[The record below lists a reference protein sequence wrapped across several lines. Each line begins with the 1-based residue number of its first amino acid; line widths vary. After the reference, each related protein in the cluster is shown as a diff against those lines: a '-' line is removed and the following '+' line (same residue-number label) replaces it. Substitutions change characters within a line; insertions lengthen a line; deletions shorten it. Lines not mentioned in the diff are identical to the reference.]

1 MSTPGTKFF
10 EIKVDTVRGPCYYI
24 CVPKERGGELENLN
38 ERIAQTRKTN
48 GLTQEAFGA
57 RIGGLSRNYV
67 WMLEKGERVPSN
79 RTIADICREFDVSE
93 EWLRNGT
100 GPMFAER
107 TRDEELAEFFGHVL
121 ARDDFKQRLL
131 AALSRLDES
140 EWAMLEQVALKQL
153 YELNG

>member
-1 MSTPGTKFF
+1 MEHLS
-10 EIKVDTVRGPCYYI
+10 
-24 CVPKERGGELENLN
+24 
-38 ERIAQTRKTN
+38 ERIVELIKALGIKKTIFARTLN
-48 GLTQEAFGA
+48 VSQAFVSQ
-57 RIGGLSRNYV
+57 LCS
-67 WMLEKGERVPSN
+67 GERAPSD

-100 GPMFAER
+100 GPMFVEK

-140 EWAMLEQVALKQL
+140 EWSMLEQVARKLLDELK
-153 YELNG
+153 G

>member
-1 MSTPGTKFF
+1 MEKLS
-10 EIKVDTVRGPCYYI
+10 
-24 CVPKERGGELENLN
+24 

-48 GLTQEAFGA
+48 NLTQEAFGA

-67 WMLEKGERVPSN
+67 WMLEKGERVPSD

-100 GPMFAER
+100 GQMFVEKS
-107 TRDEELAEFFGHVL
+107 RDEELAEFFGHVL

-140 EWAMLEQVALKQL
+140 EWAMLEQVARKLLDELK
-153 YELNG
+153 G

>member
-1 MSTPGTKFF
+1 MYP
-10 EIKVDTVRGPCYYI
+10 R
-24 CVPKERGGELENLN
+24 ERGESLEKLS

-48 GLTQEAFGA
+48 NLTQEAFGA

-67 WMLEKGERVPSN
+67 WMLEKGERVPSD

-93 EWLRNGT
+93 KWLRNGT
-100 GPMFAER
+100 GPMFVEK
-107 TRDEELAEFFGHVL
+107 TRDEELAKFFGRVL

-140 EWAMLEQVALKQL
+140 EWAMLEQVARKPLD
-153 YELNG
+153 ELNG

>member
-1 MSTPGTKFF
+1 MEQLS
-10 EIKVDTVRGPCYYI
+10 ERIRELIRVRG
-24 CVPKERGGELENLN
+24 KKKAEFARSLN
-38 ERIAQTRKTN
+38 VSQ
-48 GLTQEAFGA
+48 AFV
-57 RIGGLSRNYV
+57 SQ
-67 WMLEKGERVPSN
+67 MCSGERMPSD

-100 GPMFAER
+100 GPMFVEK

-140 EWAMLEQVALKQL
+140 EWAMLEQVARKLL
-153 YELNG
+153 DELNG

>member
-1 MSTPGTKFF
+1 MEHLS
-10 EIKVDTVRGPCYYI
+10 
-24 CVPKERGGELENLN
+24 
-38 ERIAQTRKTN
+38 ERIVELIKALGIKKTIFARTLN
-48 GLTQEAFGA
+48 VSQAFVSQ
-57 RIGGLSRNYV
+57 LCS
-67 WMLEKGERVPSN
+67 GERVPSD

-100 GPMFAER
+100 GPMFVEK

-140 EWAMLEQVALKQL
+140 EWAMLEQVAKKLLDELK
-153 YELNG
+153 G

>member
-1 MSTPGTKFF
+1 MEHLS
-10 EIKVDTVRGPCYYI
+10 
-24 CVPKERGGELENLN
+24 
-38 ERIAQTRKTN
+38 ERIAELIKARGIKKTKFARTLN
-48 GLTQEAFGA
+48 VSQAFVSQ
-57 RIGGLSRNYV
+57 LCS
-67 WMLEKGERVPSN
+67 GERVPSD

-100 GPMFAER
+100 GPMFVEK

-140 EWAMLEQVALKQL
+140 EWSMLEQVAKKLLDELK
-153 YELNG
+153 G

>member
-1 MSTPGTKFF
+1 MEK
-10 EIKVDTVRGPCYYI
+10 
-24 CVPKERGGELENLN
+24 LN
-38 ERIAQTRKTN
+38 ERIAQTRKTS
-48 GLTQEAFGA
+48 GLTQETFGA

-67 WMLEKGERVPSN
+67 WMLEKGERIPSD

-93 EWLRNGT
+93 EWLRTGT
-100 GPMFAER
+100 GPMFVEK

-140 EWAMLEQVALKQL
+140 EWSMLEQVARILLDELK
-153 YELNG
+153 G

>member
-1 MSTPGTKFF
+1 MYP
-10 EIKVDTVRGPCYYI
+10 R
-24 CVPKERGGELENLN
+24 ERGESLEKLS

-48 GLTQEAFGA
+48 NLTQEAFGA

-67 WMLEKGERVPSN
+67 WMLEKGERVPSD

-93 EWLRNGT
+93 EWLRTGT
-100 GPMFAER
+100 GPMFVEK

-140 EWAMLEQVALKQL
+140 EWAMPEQVARKLLDELK
-153 YELNG
+153 G

>member
-1 MSTPGTKFF
+1 MEHLS
-10 EIKVDTVRGPCYYI
+10 ERISELIKVRGI
-24 CVPKERGGELENLN
+24 KKTIFARTLN
-38 ERIAQTRKTN
+38 VSQ
-48 GLTQEAFGA
+48 AFVSQ
-57 RIGGLSRNYV
+57 LCS
-67 WMLEKGERVPSN
+67 GERVPSD

-100 GPMFAER
+100 GPMFVEK

-140 EWAMLEQVALKQL
+140 EWAMLEQVARKLLDELK
-153 YELNG
+153 G

>member
-1 MSTPGTKFF
+1 MEKLS
-10 EIKVDTVRGPCYYI
+10 
-24 CVPKERGGELENLN
+24 

-48 GLTQEAFGA
+48 NLTQEAFGA

-67 WMLEKGERVPSN
+67 WMLEKGERVPSD

-93 EWLRNGT
+93 EWLRTGQ
-100 GPMFAER
+100 GPMFVEK

-140 EWAMLEQVALKQL
+140 EWTMLEQVARKLLDELK
-153 YELNG
+153 G

>member
-1 MSTPGTKFF
+1 MEHLS
-10 EIKVDTVRGPCYYI
+10 
-24 CVPKERGGELENLN
+24 
-38 ERIAQTRKTN
+38 ERIVELIKALGIKKTIFARTLN
-48 GLTQEAFGA
+48 VSQAFVSQ
-57 RIGGLSRNYV
+57 LCS
-67 WMLEKGERVPSN
+67 GERVPSD

-100 GPMFAER
+100 GPMFVEK

-140 EWAMLEQVALKQL
+140 EWSMLEQVAKKLLDELK
-153 YELNG
+153 G

>member
-1 MSTPGTKFF
+1 MEQLS
-10 EIKVDTVRGPCYYI
+10 ERIRELIRVRG
-24 CVPKERGGELENLN
+24 KKKAEFARALN
-38 ERIAQTRKTN
+38 VSQ
-48 GLTQEAFGA
+48 AFV
-57 RIGGLSRNYV
+57 SQ
-67 WMLEKGERVPSN
+67 MCSGERMPSD

-100 GPMFAER
+100 GPMFVEK

-140 EWAMLEQVALKQL
+140 EWAMLEQVARKLLDELK
-153 YELNG
+153 G

>member
-1 MSTPGTKFF
+1 MEQLS
-10 EIKVDTVRGPCYYI
+10 
-24 CVPKERGGELENLN
+24 ERIGELIKARGIKKAGFARALN
-38 ERIAQTRKTN
+38 VSQ
-48 GLTQEAFGA
+48 AFV
-57 RIGGLSRNYV
+57 SQ
-67 WMLEKGERVPSN
+67 MCSGERAPSD

-100 GPMFAER
+100 GPMFVEK

-140 EWAMLEQVALKQL
+140 EWAMLEQVAQKLLDELKR
-153 YELNG
+153 

>member
-1 MSTPGTKFF
+1 MEQLS
-10 EIKVDTVRGPCYYI
+10 ERIRELIRVRG
-24 CVPKERGGELENLN
+24 KKKAEFARALN
-38 ERIAQTRKTN
+38 VSQ
-48 GLTQEAFGA
+48 AFV
-57 RIGGLSRNYV
+57 SQ
-67 WMLEKGERVPSN
+67 MCSGERMPSD

-100 GPMFAER
+100 GPMFVEK

-140 EWAMLEQVALKQL
+140 EWSMLEQVARKLL
-153 YELNG
+153 DELNG